1 MDVFAPGAKK
11 EITLLCVSDTH
22 QHFENISKVMAQV
35 ARTDIDYVIHSGDWT
50 DITVAEQVDPLK
62 VAEAEASISSQL
74 SQLEAIV
81 KPVYYIPGNHDP
93 KTLFPSLH
101 SEVVSLSPYSKLLT
115 VEPTTLAPG
124 LAIVGFGGAPPGYR
138 REEKVFGGYP
148 YDSQGSYEEA
158 FDREVKAGEPD
169 TQYIVVTHSGPTK
182 LPTSTVVLQ
191 ESDTQSASARLL
203 AYLLTPVP
211 LTQQNNVVLNI
222 HGHMHPCVGLA
233 SIGTNGCTKVLNPGS
248 VC

>member
-93 KTLFPSLH
+93 KTLRGRLP
-101 SEVVSLSPYSKLLT
+101 VSLLKAAHRRTHHPRSRAGYCRLWR
-115 VEPTTLAPG
+115 
-124 LAIVGFGGAPPGYR
+124 GA
-138 REEKVFGGYP
+138 
-148 YDSQGSYEEA
+148 A
-158 FDREVKAGEPD
+158 W
-169 TQYIVVTHSGPTK
+169 
-182 LPTSTVVLQ
+182 LQ
-191 ESDTQSASARLL
+191 EGGKSVRRL
-203 AYLLTPVP
+203 P
-211 LTQQNNVVLNI
+211 LRQ
-222 HGHMHPCVGLA
+222 
-233 SIGTNGCTKVLNPGS
+233 PGQL
-248 VC
+248 